1 MVEGFS
7 ISIESLQNRK
17 FAEKQVYGKT
27 GLEHRKL
34 PQMMVFSPGVRAAKH
49 LVAAGRIVVALRTE
63 PRVLGSRAT

>member
-17 FAEKQVYGKT
+17 LAEKQVYRKT

-34 PQMMVFSPGVRAAKH
+34 PQMVVFSPVVRAAKH
-49 LVAAGRIVVALRTE
+49 FVAARRVVVALRTE
-63 PRVLGSRAT
+63 SRGLGSGAT